1 MDDKN
6 KIEAILFTIGKFLAI
21 EEIAKLVGIGSIGYV
36 RELLED
42 LKKDYSNRNSALELT
57 TENGKWKLSI
67 KKEYL
72 YLTEKLLTDS
82 ELDKPTQET
91 LAIVAYKNSVLQ
103 AEVIKIRG
111 NKAYDH
117 IKVLKEQSFIT
128 SEKSGRT
135 RLLKLTPK
143 FFEYFDVVEESLLK
157 KASGK
162 EKNLSEKPL
171 EKPSGKEDLGKANLK
186 DEKNIQH

>member
-6 KIEAILFTIGKFLAI
+6 KVEAVLFTVGKFLSI
-21 EEIAKLVGIGSIGYV
+21 EEIAKLVGIGSVGYV
-36 RELLED
+36 RELLEEI
-42 LKKDYSNRNSALELT
+42 KKEYSNRSSALEII

-67 KKEYL
+67 KKDYL

-91 LAIVAYKNSVLQ
+91 LAIVAYKNPVLQ

-117 IKVLKEQSFIT
+117 VKTLVEHSFVT
-128 SEKSGRT
+128 SEKAGRT

-143 FFEYFDVVEESLLK
+143 FFEYFDVVEDKL
-157 KASGK
+157 
-162 EKNLSEKPL
+162 
-171 EKPSGKEDLGKANLK
+171 NLK
-186 DEKNIQH
+186 DEKDIQH